1 MWDTIKKVLNFVSTV
16 FLYSIFVLLIIVG
29 LMVALYFVDH
39 YKSVKE
45 GNEKPPLFGA
55 YVIISGSMEPA
66 IHVYDAVVTMRVDAK
81 DIQKNDVITFISTD
95 PGHSGITVTHR
106 VVGIKET
113 ANGSY
118 AYRTKGDNNNVED
131 DTLVSY
137 DNVLGKVMFRIPLIG
152 HLQKI
157 LTSNFGWLLLIVVP
171 CLFIIIGDLVKLI
184 KLLGNKGDKNDS
196 SDDDRGGENGQR
208 KSSAE
213 VIPPVSKVAQEV
225 KTPREEVQSNPP
237 IAPPPN
243 IESNPAV
250 NRRSTEDKSM
260 QSGVNGEKKVSIE
273 IPEPV
278 RPSPKSEV
286 VPGPYP
292 AKTIE
297 EKTREEV
304 NEELDSLFIAEPKRR
319 AVPKEEEVVE
329 DLNDFSEPVPP
340 PSRNVS
346 DIGVGGIPIP
356 RNPNAAILN
365 DAGDGKF

>member
-1 MWDTIKKVLNFVSTV
+1 M
-16 FLYSIFVLLIIVG
+16 
-29 LMVALYFVDH
+29 
-39 YKSVKE
+39 
-45 GNEKPPLFGA
+45 
-55 YVIISGSMEPA
+55 
-66 IHVYDAVVTMRVDAK
+66 
-81 DIQKNDVITFISTD
+81 
-95 PGHSGITVTHR
+95 
-106 VVGIKET
+106 
-113 ANGSY
+113 
-118 AYRTKGDNNNVED
+118 
-131 DTLVSY
+131 
-137 DNVLGKVMFRIPLIG
+137 
-152 HLQKI
+152 
-157 LTSNFGWLLLIVVP
+157 
-171 CLFIIIGDLVKLI
+171 
-184 KLLGNKGDKNDS
+184 
-196 SDDDRGGENGQR
+196 
-208 KSSAE
+208 
-213 VIPPVSKVAQEV
+213 AQEV
-225 KTPREEVQSNPP
+225 NTPREEVQSNPP